1 MAQGRAPPCAP
12 GRTSCPAGTCA
23 PSPRG
28 NRMLAMRA
36 LSTAEHRTPSQG
48 QIMKSGWLSERCLQ
62 VAFYCLFSFQFPS
75 RDRLRA
81 PRAAFRSQLEQA
93 GESGPLRAG
102 PAAAGLLTG
111 RPGLLGNGFCT
122 VRRQAATGKE
132 NSELEPGLAGPFP
145 VNTGASPRTQRVVLA
160 RCAPWR
166 QVRGSTAH
174 PPSLAPAP
182 PTPRVGRQAALG
194 LTREGVRACL
204 PGMGAGETHRHA
216 GRTAAGPEHHAHCMF
231 VVREETVLIESNIC
245 LQ

>member
-1 MAQGRAPPCAP
+1 
-12 GRTSCPAGTCA
+12 
-23 PSPRG
+23 
-28 NRMLAMRA
+28 MLAMRA

-48 QIMKSGWLSERCLQ
+48 QIMKSGWLSECCLQ

-81 PRAAFRSQLEQA
+81 PQAAFRSQLEQA
-93 GESGPLRAG
+93 GESGESGPLRAG

-132 NSELEPGLAGPFP
+132 NSKLEPGLEGPFP
-145 VNTGASPRTQRVVLA
+145 VNAGASPRTQHVVSA

-174 PPSLAPAP
+174 PQGLAPAHRP
-182 PTPRVGRQAALG
+182 PPGQAGSSGPHPRRGEGLPPRLG
-194 LTREGVRACL
+194 
-204 PGMGAGETHRHA
+204 HR
-216 GRTAAGPEHHAHCMF
+216 
-231 VVREETVLIESNIC
+231 
-245 LQ
+245 